1 MPPKRATT
9 VLVVDDEE
17 LIRDFLSRLL
27 SLEGLEVTTAEDGF
41 RAIEIAKKEKFDII
55 FLDIR
60 MPKMDGVEAFKKLKK
75 ITPNSKFI
83 MITGYSMDELLKRV
97 EGEHIEAFIT
107 KPFDI
112 HEIVNIIEDFAR
124 QKYPDDIVNIL
135 VVEAEDAVSGFFK
148 KLFKAYD
155 ISTARTGKEALE
167 IIERKDFDLVLAD
180 IMLEDM
186 NGVELYSKI
195 REMRP
200 HAEIILVTGDAKKTE
215 GIIKGCLYQQIKNL
229 LH

>member
-1 MPPKRATT
+1 MTKKVTKA
-9 VLVVDDEE
+9 LIVDDEE

-27 SLEGLEVTTAEDGF
+27 SLEGLEVKTVEDGF
-41 RAIEIAKKEKFDII
+41 QAIETAKKEEFDII

-83 MITGYSMDELLKRV
+83 MITGYSMDDLLKRV

-112 HEIVNIIEDFAR
+112 HEIVTIIEDFAR
-124 QKYPDDIVNIL
+124 QKYPDDIVDVL
-135 VVEAEDAVSGFFK
+135 VVEDEDAVSSFFK
-148 KLFKAYD
+148 RLFKAYA
-155 ISTARTGKEALE
+155 ITTAKTGKEALGM
-167 IIERKDFDLVLAD
+167 IEHKDFDLILAD
-180 IMLEDM
+180 IMLADM

-229 LH
+229 LG

>member
-1 MPPKRATT
+1 MAPKKVTT
-9 VLVVDDEE
+9 ALIVDDEE

-41 RAIEIAKKEKFDII
+41 KAIEIAKKEEFDII

-60 MPKMDGVEAFKKLKK
+60 MPKMDGVEAFKRLKK
-75 ITPNSKFI
+75 ITPRSKFI

-112 HEIVNIIEDFAR
+112 HEIVTIIEDFAR
-124 QKYPDDIVNIL
+124 QKYPDDIVNVLI
-135 VVEAEDAVSGFFK
+135 VEAEDAVSSFFK

-155 ISTARTGKEALE
+155 IATAKTGKEALE
-167 IIERKDFDLVLAD
+167 MIEHKDFDLILAD
-180 IMLEDM
+180 IMLADM

-195 REMRP
+195 REIRP
-200 HAEIILVTGDAKKTE
+200 RAEIILVTGDAKKTE

-229 LH
+229 LS